1 MLTKHKNGHYINCNS
16 QVNKSSKWAIKNVL
30 GQIVGYFC
38 NCLELRLEEE
48 ERIRKSKVNSSPNP
62 QGFHSTIANQNVN
75 KGQPYYSSM
84 VYSNVPR
91 MSTVAAPLAD
101 ALAKAMYDRV
111 NETDEIH
118 KSYTKVL
125 SYYDIL
131 SETLNAMAY
140 HASIWGISYD
150 TDIDITGI
158 FYRNYEYRIKEV
170 LVNNPQLLKMP
181 KPEMK
186 LVMIGMDVD
195 LRYLSSTS
203 FVVKPLK
210 GSSYNG
216 YILRK
221 GTFWV
226 LNEPVQ
232 DTPPFY
238 LFEFPNNQGLQPKTD
253 HVLLID
259 PYIPEEDFLTDCVY
273 HKFGI
278 KIMRKFDIKDARKL
292 LDTRK
297 TVFNSTPS
305 ATNTILLFQL
315 MDAIVLND
323 FKTGTLDLDKTGEKN
338 LVRLEKLKNL
348 ALDTKFNEE
357 RKNAVDKAFMQFNII
372 CSKKE
377 EKVG

>member
-1 MLTKHKNGHYINCNS
+1 MLTKNKSGHYVNCNS
-16 QVNKSSKWAIKNVL
+16 QVNKSSKWAIKNIL
-30 GQIVGYFC
+30 GQRIGYFC
-38 NCLELRLEEE
+38 NCLELEEE
-48 ERIRKSKVNSSPNP
+48 ERIRKSQVNLSPNP
-62 QGFHSTIANQNVN
+62 HSMS
-75 KGQPYYSSM
+75 YSG
-84 VYSNVPR
+84 VPR
-91 MSTVAAPLAD
+91 MSTVAVPLAD
-101 ALAKAMYDRV
+101 ALSQAMYDRV
-111 NETDEIH
+111 NITDEIH
-118 KSYTKVL
+118 KSYIKRL

-140 HASIWGISYD
+140 YASIRGISYD
-150 TDIDITGI
+150 TTDIVDI
-158 FYRNYEYRIKEV
+158 FYRNYKYRIKEA

-357 RKNAVDKAFMQFNII
+357 RKNAVDKAFMQFDII

>member
-1 MLTKHKNGHYINCNS
+1 MLTKNRGGHYINCNS
-16 QVNKSSKWAIKNVL
+16 QVGSQSRWAIKNVL
-30 GQIVGYFC
+30 GQRIDYSC
-38 NCLELRLEEE
+38 NCLELEEE
-48 ERIRKSKVNSSPNP
+48 ERIRKSQVNSSPNP

-75 KGQPYYSSM
+75 KGQPIFYT
-84 VYSNVPR
+84 NVPR

-101 ALAKAMYDRV
+101 VLSKAMYDRV

-118 KSYTKVL
+118 KPYIKVL

-131 SETLNAMAY
+131 SETLNALAY
-140 HASIWGISYD
+140 HASIWGINYD
-150 TDIDITGI
+150 SDTTDIVDI
-158 FYRNYEYRIKEV
+158 FHRNYKYRIKEA

-210 GSSYNG
+210 SSSYNS
-216 YILRK
+216 YVLRK

-238 LFEFPNNQGLQPKTD
+238 LFEFPSNQGLQPKTD

-357 RKNAVDKAFMQFNII
+357 RKNAVDKAFMQFDII

>member
-1 MLTKHKNGHYINCNS
+1 MLTKNRGGHYINCNS
-16 QVNKSSKWAIKNVL
+16 QVGSQSRWAIKNVL
-30 GQIVGYFC
+30 GQRIDYSC
-38 NCLELRLEEE
+38 NCLELEEE
-48 ERIRKSKVNSSPNP
+48 ERIRKSQVNSSPNP

-75 KGQPYYSSM
+75 KGQPIFYTH
-84 VYSNVPR
+84 VPR

-101 ALAKAMYDRV
+101 VLSQAMYDRV

-118 KSYTKVL
+118 KPYIKVL

-131 SETLNAMAY
+131 SETLNALAY
-140 HASIWGISYD
+140 YASICGINYD
-150 TDIDITGI
+150 SDTTDIVDI
-158 FYRNYEYRIKEV
+158 FYRNYEYRIKEA

-216 YILRK
+216 YVLRK

-232 DTPPFY
+232 DTPSFY
-238 LFEFPNNQGLQPKTD
+238 LFEFPSNQGLQPKTD

-273 HKFGI
+273 HKFEI

-357 RKNAVDKAFMQFNII
+357 RKNAVDKAFMQFDII

>member
-1 MLTKHKNGHYINCNS
+1 MLKKNKGNIHYTICNS
-16 QVNKSSKWAIKNVL
+16 QVPASSKYAYRNIFSN
-30 GQIVGYFC
+30 GC
-38 NCLELRLEEE
+38 NCAVLYKEEQE
-48 ERIRKSKVNSSPNP
+48 KILKSTAAAYQQATARHN
-62 QGFHSTIANQNVN
+62 ANNIGTTAALIGNYSGTVR
-75 KGQPYYSSM
+75 GYYSTAAMPSQ
-84 VYSNVPR
+84 SN
-91 MSTVAAPLAD
+91 
-101 ALAKAMYDRV
+101 LAKTMYDRV
-111 NETDEIH
+111 NVTNEVKKPYI
-118 KSYTKVL
+118 KSLT
-125 SYYDIL
+125 YYDIL
-131 SETLNAMAY
+131 LDTLNALKNHIY
-140 HASIWGISYD
+140 WYPLYD
-150 TDIDITGI
+150 KNIDILSI
-158 FYRNYEYRIKEV
+158 ASKNFDHRCEEALI
-170 LVNNPQLLKMP
+170 NNPQLLKMP

-216 YILRK
+216 TTLRR

-226 LNEPVQ
+226 LHEPIK

-238 LFEFPNNQGLQPKTD
+238 LFEFPSNQGLQPKSD
-253 HVLLID
+253 LVLLID
-259 PYIPEEDFLTDCVY
+259 PYIPKEDFLTECVY

-278 KIMRKFDIKDARKL
+278 KIMKKFDIKDARKL

-297 TVFNSTPS
+297 TVFSSAPT

-315 MDAIVLND
+315 MDAIVLNY
-323 FKTGTLDLDKTGEKN
+323 FKSGVLDLDKTGEKN

-357 RKNAVDKAFMQFNII
+357 RKNAVDKAFMQFDII

-377 EKVG
+377 EEKVG

>member
-16 QVNKSSKWAIKNVL
+16 QVNKSSKWAIKNFF
-30 GQIVGYFC
+30 GQKIDIC
-38 NCLELRLEEE
+38 NCLELEEK

-75 KGQPYYSSM
+75 KGQPYYTSM

-91 MSTVAAPLAD
+91 TSTVAVPLTD
-101 ALAKAMYDRV
+101 VLAKAMYDRV

-118 KSYTKVL
+118 KLYIKVL

-131 SETLNAMAY
+131 SETLNAMA
-140 HASIWGISYD
+140 HHISIWRISYNPD
-150 TDIDITGI
+150 TTDIVDI
-158 FYRNYEYRIKEV
+158 FYRNYKYRIKEA

-210 GSSYNG
+210 SSSYNS
-216 YILRK
+216 YVLRK

-238 LFEFPNNQGLQPKTD
+238 LFEFPSNQGLQPKTD

-338 LVRLEKLKNL
+338 LVRLEKLKKL